1 MLIPGLRKTER
12 VPNAKTW
19 LFLQSVTKPQV
30 DFEGRK
36 REDLRDDLR
45 KLGLVWIGAGLI
57 TFVVQGNWIGII
69 PFLVGSILLFFGLTQ
84 PTESQTFEDHNNE

>member
-1 MLIPGLRKTER
+1 MRKLGCFFKALR
-12 VPNAKTW
+12 N
-19 LFLQSVTKPQV
+19 
-30 DFEGRK
+30 RK
-36 REDLRDDLR
+36 LTSREDLRDDLR

-57 TFVVQGNWIGII
+57 TFVVQDNWIGII

>member
-1 MLIPGLRKTER
+1 MRKLGCFFKALR
-12 VPNAKTW
+12 N
-19 LFLQSVTKPQV
+19 
-30 DFEGRK
+30 RK
-36 REDLRDDLR
+36 LVSREDLRDDLR

>member
-1 MLIPGLRKTER
+1 MRKLGFFFKALR
-12 VPNAKTW
+12 N
-19 LFLQSVTKPQV
+19 
-30 DFEGRK
+30 RK
-36 REDLRDDLR
+36 LTSREDLRDDLR